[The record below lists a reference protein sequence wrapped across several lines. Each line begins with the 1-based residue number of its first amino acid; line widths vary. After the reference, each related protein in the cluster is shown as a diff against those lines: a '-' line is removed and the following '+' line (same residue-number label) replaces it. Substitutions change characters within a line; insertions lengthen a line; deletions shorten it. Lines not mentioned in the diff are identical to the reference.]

1 MASSARKSTGRYAAA
16 TLWASALALGVAGA
30 YAVSNPSPG
39 GSPAGAAYQPG
50 RVFEDPLAAGG
61 KGPSLVVVPA
71 GQFIMGSPESEAG
84 RYAHEGPQH
93 TVRFRQSFSLGR
105 TEVTVGEFRKFVESS
120 GYLTAAERSGGS
132 MHRDPQSG
140 EWTVRPDLNWRH
152 DSMGQLA
159 ADHLPVVHVAWE
171 DAQAYVSWLSVQSGQ
186 RYRLPTEAEL
196 EYANRAGT
204 TTTYSWGTGAPS
216 APVANI
222 KGAKDLALMPAEWQ
236 HTHADE
242 VAHAFKDGP
251 TETHF
256 EGYGDGF
263 GTTSPVGSFAANAF
277 GLHDTTGNVWEWTAD
292 CWHDSYQGAPRDG
305 SAWTAAGDC
314 GRRILKGGSFY
325 CYPRHLRSA
334 HRWPESPSFR
344 NMYVG
349 FRVARDI

>member
-1 MASSARKSTGRYAAA
+1 MASTVRKSSSRYFA
-16 TLWASALALGVAGA
+16 TSLWASALALGVAGA
-30 YAVSNPSPG
+30 YAVSNPTPG
-39 GSPAGAAYQPG
+39 GSPSASSYQPG
-50 RVFEDPLAAGG
+50 RVFQDPLSTGG
-61 KGPSLVVVPA
+61 NGPTLVVIPT
-71 GQFIMGSPESEAG
+71 GQFVMGSPAAEPG
-84 RYAHEGPQH
+84 RYAHEGPQR
-93 TVRFRQSFSLGR
+93 TVRFAQPFSLGR
-105 TEVTVGEFRKFVESS
+105 TEVTVGEFRKFVEST
-120 GYLTAAERSGGS
+120 GYLTAAERGGGS
-132 MHRDPQSG
+132 MQRDPKSG
-140 EWTVRPDLNWRH
+140 EWVIRPDLNWRH
-152 DSMGQLA
+152 DPTGQPA
-159 ADHLPVVHVAWE
+159 QDHLPAVHVAWE
-171 DAQAYVSWLSVQSGQ
+171 DAQAYVSWLAVQSGQ

-204 TTTYSWGTGAPS
+204 SSTYSWGEGTPA

-251 TETHF
+251 TEANF
-256 EGYGDGF
+256 DGYGDGF
-263 GTTSPVGSFAANAF
+263 GSAAPVASFAANAF

-325 CYPRHLRSA
+325 CYPRHLRTA
-334 HRWPESPSFR
+334 HRWPESSGFR